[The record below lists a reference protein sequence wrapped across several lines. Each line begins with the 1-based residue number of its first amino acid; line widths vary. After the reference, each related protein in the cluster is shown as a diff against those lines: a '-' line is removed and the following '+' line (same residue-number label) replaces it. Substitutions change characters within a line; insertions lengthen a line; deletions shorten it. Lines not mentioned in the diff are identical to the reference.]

1 MNYTRI
7 YCGQN
12 LEIGKVLILIQNSSK
27 HLVNVLRKKEGSLIE
42 LFDGKGSSCTAE
54 IISSQK
60 KRVKVKL
67 VEELVFQDRKGIK
80 ISLGQSLIKTEPFSF
95 SIQKATELGVA
106 SMSPLY
112 TERTVIKL
120 KPNSTKSR
128 KLRWQS
134 IATHACQ
141 QCGENWLPE
150 INEIQRLEDWAQAV
164 KAKHKIVLYPNA
176 ETKLSSLTFDDSV
189 AIAVGPEGDF
199 TDSEINLL
207 TEKDFLPVKLG
218 ERVLRADTAVI
229 SVVSAIRAMCEEF

>member
-12 LEIGKVLILIQNSSK
+12 LEVGKVLTLLQDSSK
-27 HLVNVLRKKEGSLIE
+27 HLAQVLRKKEGSLIE
-42 LFDGKGSSCTAE
+42 LFDGKGSSYTAE

-67 VEELVFQDRKGIK
+67 VEEPVFQDRKGIK
-80 ISLGQSLIKTEPFSF
+80 ISLGQSLIKKEPFSF
-95 SIQKATELGVA
+95 SIQKATELGVV
-106 SMSPLY
+106 SISPLY

-120 KPNSTKSR
+120 KSNSTKSR
-128 KLRWQS
+128 KARWQS

-150 INEIQRLEDWAQAV
+150 INEIQPLEDWTQAV
-164 KAKHKIVLYPNA
+164 NAKHKIVLYPCA

-199 TDSEINLL
+199 TDSEIKLL
-207 TEKDFLPVKLG
+207 TKKDFLPVKLG

>member
-106 SMSPLY
+106 SISPLY

-120 KPNSTKSR
+120 KSNSTKSR
-128 KLRWQS
+128 KARWQS

>member
-7 YCGQN
+7 YCCQN
-12 LEIGKVLILIQNSSK
+12 LEIGKVLTLIQDSSK
-27 HLVNVLRKKEGSLIE
+27 HLAHVLRKKEGSLIE
-42 LFDGKGSSCTAE
+42 LFDGKGSSYTAE
-54 IISSQK
+54 IISSQRK
-60 KRVKVKL
+60 GVKVKL
-67 VEELVFQDRKGIK
+67 VEESVFQDRKGIK

-95 SIQKATELGVA
+95 SIQKATELGVV
-106 SMSPLY
+106 SISPLY

-120 KPNSTKSR
+120 KSNSTKSR
-128 KLRWQS
+128 KTRWQS
-134 IATHACQ
+134 IATNACQ

-164 KAKHKIVLYPNA
+164 KAKHKIVLYPGA

-199 TDSEINLL
+199 TDSEIKLL

>member
-12 LEIGKVLILIQNSSK
+12 LEIDKVLILIQNSSK

-106 SMSPLY
+106 SISPLY

-120 KPNSTKSR
+120 NSNSIKSR
-128 KLRWQS
+128 KARWQS

>member
-12 LEIGKVLILIQNSSK
+12 LEIGKVLTLLQDSSK
-27 HLVNVLRKKEGSLIE
+27 HLAQVLRKKEGSLIE
-42 LFDGKGSSCTAE
+42 LFDGKGSSYTAE

-67 VEELVFQDRKGIK
+67 VEEPVFHDRKGIK
-80 ISLGQSLIKTEPFSF
+80 ISLGQSLIKKEPFSF
-95 SIQKATELGVA
+95 SIQKATELGVV
-106 SMSPLY
+106 SISPLY

-120 KPNSTKSR
+120 KSNSTKSR
-128 KLRWQS
+128 KARWQS

-150 INEIQRLEDWAQAV
+150 INEIQPLEDWTQAV
-164 KAKHKIVLYPNA
+164 NAKHKIVLYPGA

-199 TDSEINLL
+199 TDSEIKLL
-207 TEKDFLPVKLG
+207 TKKDFLPVKLG

>member
-12 LEIGKVLILIQNSSK
+12 LEIDKVLILIQNSSK

>member
-12 LEIGKVLILIQNSSK
+12 LEIGKVLILIQDSSK

-80 ISLGQSLIKTEPFSF
+80 ISLGQSLIKTEPFSL

-106 SMSPLY
+106 SISPLY

-120 KPNSTKSR
+120 KSNSTKSR
-128 KLRWQS
+128 KARWQS

-141 QCGENWLPE
+141 QCGENWLPG

-207 TEKDFLPVKLG
+207 AEKDFLPVKLG

>member
-12 LEIGKVLILIQNSSK
+12 LEIGKVLTLLQDSSK
-27 HLVNVLRKKEGSLIE
+27 HLAQVLRKKEGSLIE
-42 LFDGKGSSCTAE
+42 LFDGKGSSYTAE

-67 VEELVFQDRKGIK
+67 VEEPVFQDRKGIK

-95 SIQKATELGVA
+95 SIQKATELGVV
-106 SMSPLY
+106 SISPLY

-120 KPNSTKSR
+120 KSNSTKSR
-128 KLRWQS
+128 KARWQS

-150 INEIQRLEDWAQAV
+150 INEIQRLEDWTQAV
-164 KAKHKIVLYPNA
+164 NAKHKIVLYPGA

-199 TDSEINLL
+199 TDSEIKLL
-207 TEKDFLPVKLG
+207 TKKDFLPVKLG

>member
-1 MNYTRI
+1 
-7 YCGQN
+7 
-12 LEIGKVLILIQNSSK
+12 
-27 HLVNVLRKKEGSLIE
+27 
-42 LFDGKGSSCTAE
+42 
-54 IISSQK
+54 
-60 KRVKVKL
+60 
-67 VEELVFQDRKGIK
+67 EELVFQDRKGIK

-95 SIQKATELGVA
+95 SIQKATELGVT
-106 SMSPLY
+106 SISPLY

-128 KLRWQS
+128 KARWQS

>member
-12 LEIGKVLILIQNSSK
+12 LEIGKVLTLIQDSSK

-67 VEELVFQDRKGIK
+67 VEEAVFQDRKGIK

-106 SMSPLY
+106 SISPLY

-120 KPNSTKSR
+120 KSNSTKSR
-128 KLRWQS
+128 KARWQS

-141 QCGENWLPE
+141 QCGENWLPD

>member
-106 SMSPLY
+106 SISPLY

-120 KPNSTKSR
+120 NSNSTKSR
-128 KLRWQS
+128 KVRWQS

>member
-12 LEIGKVLILIQNSSK
+12 LETGKVLILIQNSSK

-95 SIQKATELGVA
+95 SIQKATELGVT
-106 SMSPLY
+106 SISPLY

-120 KPNSTKSR
+120 KSNSTKSR
-128 KLRWQS
+128 KARWQS

-164 KAKHKIVLYPNA
+164 KAEHKIVLYPNA

-199 TDSEINLL
+199 TDSEIKLL
-207 TEKDFLPVKLG
+207 TKKDFLPVKLG
-218 ERVLRADTAVI
+218 ERVLRADTPVI

>member
-12 LEIGKVLILIQNSSK
+12 LEIGKVLTLLQDSSK
-27 HLVNVLRKKEGSLIE
+27 HLAQVLRKKEGSLIE
-42 LFDGKGSSCTAE
+42 LFDGKGSSYTAE

-67 VEELVFQDRKGIK
+67 VEEPVFQDRKGIK
-80 ISLGQSLIKTEPFSF
+80 ISLGQSLIKKEPFSF
-95 SIQKATELGVA
+95 SIQKATELGVV
-106 SMSPLY
+106 SISPLY

-120 KPNSTKSR
+120 KSNSTKSR
-128 KLRWQS
+128 KARWQS

-150 INEIQRLEDWAQAV
+150 INEIQPLEDWTQAV
-164 KAKHKIVLYPNA
+164 NTKHKIVLYPGA

-199 TDSEINLL
+199 TDSEIKLL
-207 TEKDFLPVKLG
+207 TKKDFLPVKLG

>member
-12 LEIGKVLILIQNSSK
+12 LEIGKVLILIQDSSK

-128 KLRWQS
+128 KVRWQS

>member
-12 LEIGKVLILIQNSSK
+12 LETGKVLTLLQDSSK
-27 HLVNVLRKKEGSLIE
+27 HLAQVLRKKEGSLIE
-42 LFDGKGSSCTAE
+42 LFDGKGSSYTAE

-67 VEELVFQDRKGIK
+67 VEEPVFQDRKGIK

-95 SIQKATELGVA
+95 SIQKATELGVV
-106 SMSPLY
+106 SISPLY

-120 KPNSTKSR
+120 KSNSTKSR
-128 KLRWQS
+128 KARWQS

-150 INEIQRLEDWAQAV
+150 INEIQPLEDWTQAV
-164 KAKHKIVLYPNA
+164 NAKHKIVLYPGA

-199 TDSEINLL
+199 TDSEIKLL
-207 TEKDFLPVKLG
+207 TKKDFLPVKLG

>member
-12 LEIGKVLILIQNSSK
+12 FEIGKVLILIQNSSK

-106 SMSPLY
+106 SISPLY

-120 KPNSTKSR
+120 NSNSTKSR
-128 KLRWQS
+128 KARWQS

>member
-12 LEIGKVLILIQNSSK
+12 LEIGKVLTLIQDSSK

-67 VEELVFQDRKGIK
+67 VEEAVFQDRKGIK

-95 SIQKATELGVA
+95 SIQKATELGVT
-106 SMSPLY
+106 SISPLY

-120 KPNSTKSR
+120 KSNSTKSR
-128 KLRWQS
+128 KARWQS

>member
-12 LEIGKVLILIQNSSK
+12 LEIGKVLTLLQDSSK
-27 HLVNVLRKKEGSLIE
+27 HLVSVLRKKEGSLIE

-67 VEELVFQDRKGIK
+67 VEEPVFQDRKGIK

-95 SIQKATELGVA
+95 SIQKATELGVV
-106 SMSPLY
+106 SISPLY

-120 KPNSTKSR
+120 KSNSTKSR
-128 KLRWQS
+128 KARWQS

-150 INEIQRLEDWAQAV
+150 INEIQPLEDWTQAV
-164 KAKHKIVLYPNA
+164 NTKHKIVLYPGA

-199 TDSEINLL
+199 TDSEIKLL
-207 TEKDFLPVKLG
+207 TKKDFLPVKLG

>member
-95 SIQKATELGVA
+95 SIQKATELGVT
-106 SMSPLY
+106 SISPLY

-120 KPNSTKSR
+120 KPSSTKSR
-128 KLRWQS
+128 KVRWQS

-141 QCGENWLPE
+141 QCGENWLPG

-164 KAKHKIVLYPNA
+164 KAKHKIVLYPRA
-176 ETKLSSLTFDDSV
+176 ETKLSSFNFDKSV
-189 AIAVGPEGDF
+189 AIAIGPEGDF
-199 TDSEINLL
+199 TQNEIN
-207 TEKDFLPVKLG
+207 FLERKGFIPVSLG
-218 ERVLRADTAVI
+218 IRVLRAETAVI
-229 SVVSAIRAMCEEF
+229 SSLSAIRTMCGEF

>member
-12 LEIGKVLILIQNSSK
+12 LETGKVLTLLQDSSK
-27 HLVNVLRKKEGSLIE
+27 HLAQVLRKKEGSLIE
-42 LFDGKGSSCTAE
+42 LFDGKGSSYTAE

-67 VEELVFQDRKGIK
+67 VEEPVFQDRKGIK

-95 SIQKATELGVA
+95 SIQKATELGVL
-106 SMSPLY
+106 SISPLY

-120 KPNSTKSR
+120 KSNSTKSR
-128 KLRWQS
+128 KARWQS

-150 INEIQRLEDWAQAV
+150 INEIQPLEDWTQAV
-164 KAKHKIVLYPNA
+164 NAKHKIVLYPGA

-199 TDSEINLL
+199 TDSEIKLL
-207 TEKDFLPVKLG
+207 TKKDFLPVKLG

>member
-12 LEIGKVLILIQNSSK
+12 LEIGKVLTLLQDSSK
-27 HLVNVLRKKEGSLIE
+27 HLAQVLRKKEGSLIE
-42 LFDGKGSSCTAE
+42 LFDGKGSSYTAE

-67 VEELVFQDRKGIK
+67 VEEPVFQDRKGIK

-95 SIQKATELGVA
+95 SIQKATELGVV
-106 SMSPLY
+106 SISPLY

-120 KPNSTKSR
+120 KSNSTKSR
-128 KLRWQS
+128 KARWQS

-150 INEIQRLEDWAQAV
+150 INEIQPLEDWTQAV
-164 KAKHKIVLYPNA
+164 NAKHKIVLYPGA

-199 TDSEINLL
+199 TDSEIKLL
-207 TEKDFLPVKLG
+207 TKKDFLPVKLG

>member
-12 LEIGKVLILIQNSSK
+12 LEIGKVLILIQDSSK

-106 SMSPLY
+106 SISPLY

-120 KPNSTKSR
+120 KSNSTKSR
-128 KLRWQS
+128 KARWQS

-150 INEIQRLEDWAQAV
+150 INEIQRLKDWAQAV
-164 KAKHKIVLYPNA
+164 KAEHKIVLYPNA

>member
-120 KPNSTKSR
+120 NSNSIKSR
-128 KLRWQS
+128 KARWQS

-199 TDSEINLL
+199 TDREINLL

>member
-106 SMSPLY
+106 SISPLY

-120 KPNSTKSR
+120 KSNSTKSR
-128 KLRWQS
+128 KARWQS

-141 QCGENWLPE
+141 QCGENWLPG

>member
-12 LEIGKVLILIQNSSK
+12 LEIGKVLTLIQDSSK

-67 VEELVFQDRKGIK
+67 VEEAVFQDRKGIK

>member
-12 LEIGKVLILIQNSSK
+12 LEIGKVLILIQDSSK

-106 SMSPLY
+106 SISPLY

-120 KPNSTKSR
+120 KSNSTKSR
-128 KLRWQS
+128 KARWQS

-207 TEKDFLPVKLG
+207 AEKDFLPVKLG

>member
-12 LEIGKVLILIQNSSK
+12 LEIDKVLILIQNSSK

-164 KAKHKIVLYPNA
+164 KAEHKIVLYPNA

>member
-12 LEIGKVLILIQNSSK
+12 LEIGKVLILIQDSSK

-67 VEELVFQDRKGIK
+67 VEEPVFQDRKGIK

-106 SMSPLY
+106 SISPLY

-120 KPNSTKSR
+120 KSNSTKSR
-128 KLRWQS
+128 KARWQS

-141 QCGENWLPE
+141 QCGENWLPD

>member
-12 LEIGKVLILIQNSSK
+12 LEIGKVLILIQDSSK

-106 SMSPLY
+106 SISPLY

-120 KPNSTKSR
+120 KSNSTKSR
-128 KLRWQS
+128 KARWQS

-141 QCGENWLPE
+141 QCGENWLPG

>member
-12 LEIGKVLILIQNSSK
+12 LEIGKVFTLLQDSSQ
-27 HLVNVLRKKEGSLIE
+27 HLAQVLRKKEGSLIE

-67 VEELVFQDRKGIK
+67 VEEPVFQDRKGIK
-80 ISLGQSLIKTEPFSF
+80 ISWGQSLIKKEPFSF
-95 SIQKATELGVA
+95 SIQKATELGVV
-106 SMSPLY
+106 SISPLY

-120 KPNSTKSR
+120 KSNSTKSR
-128 KLRWQS
+128 KARWQS

-150 INEIQRLEDWAQAV
+150 INEIQPLEDWTQAV
-164 KAKHKIVLYPNA
+164 NAKHKIVLYPGA

-199 TDSEINLL
+199 TDSEIKLL
-207 TEKDFLPVKLG
+207 TKKDFLPVKLG

>member
-7 YCGQN
+7 YCSQN
-12 LEIGKVLILIQNSSK
+12 LETGKVLTLLQDSSK
-27 HLVNVLRKKEGSLIE
+27 HLAQVLRKKEGSLIE
-42 LFDGKGSSCTAE
+42 LFDGKGSSYTAE

-67 VEELVFQDRKGIK
+67 VEEPVFQDRKGIK
-80 ISLGQSLIKTEPFSF
+80 ISLGQSLIKKEPFSF
-95 SIQKATELGVA
+95 SIQKATELGVV
-106 SMSPLY
+106 SISPLY

-120 KPNSTKSR
+120 KSNSTKSR
-128 KLRWQS
+128 KARWQS

-150 INEIQRLEDWAQAV
+150 INEIQPLEDWTQAV
-164 KAKHKIVLYPNA
+164 NAKHKIVLYPGA

-199 TDSEINLL
+199 TDSEIKLL
-207 TEKDFLPVKLG
+207 TKKDFLPVKLG

>member
-12 LEIGKVLILIQNSSK
+12 LEIDKVLILIQDSSK

-54 IISSQK
+54 IISFQK

-106 SMSPLY
+106 SISPLY

-120 KPNSTKSR
+120 KSNSTKSR
-128 KLRWQS
+128 KARWQS
-134 IATHACQ
+134 ISTHACQ
-141 QCGENWLPE
+141 QCGENWLPD

-199 TDSEINLL
+199 TDSEIKLL
-207 TEKDFLPVKLG
+207 TKKDFLPVKLG

>member
-12 LEIGKVLILIQNSSK
+12 LETGKVLTLLQDSSK
-27 HLVNVLRKKEGSLIE
+27 HLAQVLRKKEGSLIE
-42 LFDGKGSSCTAE
+42 LFDGKGSSYTAE

-67 VEELVFQDRKGIK
+67 VEEPVFQDRKGIK

-95 SIQKATELGVA
+95 SIQKATELGVV
-106 SMSPLY
+106 SISPLY

-120 KPNSTKSR
+120 KSNSTKSR
-128 KLRWQS
+128 KARWQS

-150 INEIQRLEDWAQAV
+150 INEIQRLEDWTQAV
-164 KAKHKIVLYPNA
+164 NAKHKIVLYPGA

-199 TDSEINLL
+199 TDSEIKLL
-207 TEKDFLPVKLG
+207 TKKDFLPVKLG

>member
-12 LEIGKVLILIQNSSK
+12 LEIGKVLTLIQDSSK

-95 SIQKATELGVA
+95 SIQKATELGVT
-106 SMSPLY
+106 SISPLY

-120 KPNSTKSR
+120 KSNSTKSR
-128 KLRWQS
+128 KARWQS

>member
-67 VEELVFQDRKGIK
+67 GEELVFQDRKGIK

-106 SMSPLY
+106 SISPLY

-120 KPNSTKSR
+120 KSNSTKSR
-128 KLRWQS
+128 KARWQS

>member
-12 LEIGKVLILIQNSSK
+12 LEIGKVLTLLQDSSK
-27 HLVNVLRKKEGSLIE
+27 HLAQVLRKKEGSLIE
-42 LFDGKGSSCTAE
+42 LFDGKGSSYTAE

-67 VEELVFQDRKGIK
+67 VEEPVFQDRKGIK

-95 SIQKATELGVA
+95 SIQKATELGVL
-106 SMSPLY
+106 SISPLY

-120 KPNSTKSR
+120 KSNSTKSR
-128 KLRWQS
+128 KARWQS

-150 INEIQRLEDWAQAV
+150 INEIQPLEDWTQAV
-164 KAKHKIVLYPNA
+164 NTKHKIVLYPGA

-199 TDSEINLL
+199 TDSEIKLL
-207 TEKDFLPVKLG
+207 TKKDFLPVKLG

>member
-12 LEIGKVLILIQNSSK
+12 LEIDKVLILIQNSSK

-106 SMSPLY
+106 SISPLY

-120 KPNSTKSR
+120 NSNSTKSR
-128 KLRWQS
+128 KARWQS

>member
-12 LEIGKVLILIQNSSK
+12 LEIGKVLILIQDSSK

-106 SMSPLY
+106 SISPLY

-120 KPNSTKSR
+120 KSNSTKSR
-128 KLRWQS
+128 KARWQS